1 MNEAYL
7 TTRELADLLRI
18 KERKVYDL
26 AASGEVPCTKV
37 IGKLLFPRDKIEAWI
52 ASGSSGPDVPVSGP
66 RPGIVLGS
74 HDPLLDWAIRESRC
88 GLASNFD
95 SSLDG
100 VQRFAAGEGMM
111 AGVHVFDAAT
121 GDWNSCARVDG
132 AVAGLRC
139 VRVEW
144 AARSRGLIVAAGSET
159 EMAELSSLP
168 GRRIVP
174 RQATA
179 GSQVLFE
186 HLIREA
192 GLDPQALDWTRPAL
206 SESDAA
212 TAVLDGKADAAFGLA
227 ALAGQYR
234 LGFVPL
240 IDERYDLIVDRHA
253 WFEGPF
259 QAFLAFCCS
268 DDFAERAG
276 ELAGYDVSGRFRVR
290 ANGAV

>member
-1 MNEAYL
+1 MDEAYL

-37 IGKLLFPRDKIEAWI
+37 IGKLLFPKDKIEAWI
-52 ASGSSGPDVPVSGP
+52 ASGSSGPNVSAASP
-66 RPGIVLGS
+66 RPDIVLGS
-74 HDPLLDWAIRESRC
+74 HDPLLDWAIRQSGC
-88 GLASNFD
+88 GLASKFD

-100 VQRFAAGEGMM
+100 VERFAAGEGMM

-121 GDWNSCARVDG
+121 GDWNTGARVDG
-132 AVAGLRC
+132 AISGLRC

-144 AARSRGLIVAAGSET
+144 AARSRGLIVAPASGN
-159 EMAELSSLP
+159 ELAALP
-168 GRRIVP
+168 ALRGRKVVP

-179 GSQVLFE
+179 GAQVLFE

-192 GLDPQALDWTRPAL
+192 GLEPQALDWTRPAR
-206 SESDAA
+206 SEADAA
-212 TAVLDGKADAAFGLA
+212 TAVLEGKADAAFGLA
-227 ALAGQYR
+227 ALAEQYR

-240 IDERYDLIVDRHA
+240 VEERYDLIVDRHA
-253 WFEGPF
+253 WFEEPF
-259 QAFLAFCCS
+259 QTFLAFCES
-268 DDFAERAG
+268 GDFAERAG
-276 ELAGYDVSGRFRVR
+276 ELTGYDVSGRFRVR

>member
-1 MNEAYL
+1 MDETYL

-37 IGKLLFPRDKIEAWI
+37 IGKLLFPRDRIEAWL
-52 ASGSSGPDVPVSGP
+52 ASGSSGPDISMRR
-66 RPGIVLGS
+66 RPGVVLGS
-74 HDPLLDWAIRESRC
+74 HDPLLDWAIREARC

-100 VQRFAAGEGMM
+100 VDRFVAGEGMM

-121 GDWNSCARVDG
+121 GDWNTCARVEG
-132 AVAGLRC
+132 KISGLRC

-144 AARSRGLIVAAGSET
+144 ARRSRGLIVSPGEEAGVSSLAA
-159 EMAELSSLP
+159 LP

-179 GSQVLFE
+179 GAQVLFD
-186 HLIREA
+186 HLIGEA
-192 GLDPQALDWTRPAL
+192 GLNGKALEWTRPAR
-206 SESDAA
+206 SEADAA
-212 TAVLDGKADAAFGLA
+212 TAVLEGKADIAFGLA
-227 ALAGQYR
+227 ALAQQFR

-240 IDERYDLIVDRHA
+240 IEERYDLIVDRHA
-253 WFEGPF
+253 WFEEPF
-259 QAFLAFCCS
+259 QTLLAFCRS
-268 DDFAERAG
+268 GEFSVRAG
-276 ELAGYDVSGRFRVR
+276 ELAGYDVSNRFKVR
-290 ANGAV
+290 GNGAV